1 MFGKPSLDIDP
12 VGAVLAEIGHAAGH
26 VAYLRSAVQ
35 TLDAAAV
42 EADSPWLTL
51 YNSERDRL
59 VRFSDLAV
67 RLGIEVRRV
76 QIAERTGG
84 LVVGL
89 LRGVLAE
96 LHLTPGAAGRR
107 R

>member
-1 MFGKPSLDIDP
+1 MLN
-12 VGAVLAEIGHAAGH
+12 EIAHAAGH
-26 VAYLRSAVQ
+26 VGFLRDVVQ

-42 EADSPWLTL
+42 EADSPWLRL
-51 YNSERDRL
+51 YSEERDRL
-59 VRFSDLAV
+59 VKFSDLAV
-67 RLGIEVRRV
+67 RLGIEIRRV
-76 QIAERTGG
+76 QLAERTGG
-84 LVVGL
+84 LVVEL